1 MKSHLI
7 QLGDIAVDPSLIQAI
22 EPCPS
27 INGETPPGKSLLTVE
42 AGCGMMHCQLTVD
55 EIMAILS
62 SEKPVEPVS
71 EADKELAYA
80 CRLFVES
87 AHGNAEVAVNFVN
100 HLQSIIRRNNQV
112 MVEIPAIEDPE
123 HNPDNVPP
131 EKIPAGYRLA
141 RRSEV
146 DNCFHEDSMYWDG
159 NGCFRTQSKS
169 KGCIRW
175 KHNTIIIPINP

>member
-7 QLGDIAVDPSLIQAI
+7 QLGDIAVIPESIACI
-22 EPCPS
+22 EPLELDAQHGCKLHLS
-27 INGETPPGKSLLTVE
+27 IPPHQIDTNLGLK
-42 AGCGMMHCQLTVD
+42 
-55 EIMAILS
+55 EIMDILN
-62 SEKPVEPVS
+62 SEKTMEPVPVTS
-71 EADKELAYA
+71 G
-80 CRLFVES
+80 F
-87 AHGNAEVAVNFVN
+87 
-100 HLQSIIRRNNQV
+100 
-112 MVEIPAIEDPE
+112 EDPE